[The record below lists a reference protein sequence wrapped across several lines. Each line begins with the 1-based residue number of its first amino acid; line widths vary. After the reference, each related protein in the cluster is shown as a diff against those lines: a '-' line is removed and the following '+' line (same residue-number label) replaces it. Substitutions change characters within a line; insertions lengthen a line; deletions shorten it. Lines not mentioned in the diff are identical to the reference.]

1 MMIVKRAVFG
11 LLAISLVGCST
22 VPEKPVQEY
31 MLAGMQHLQQQH
43 NWRFEGRL
51 AMVDERDSISASISW
66 RHRPESDEIELS
78 GPLAQGRVLVYV
90 TADSVVIDSGDGRQ
104 VYPGR
109 ADEVMAEQLGVDM
122 PVNALRYWVLGVNH
136 PELAY
141 VERTGGF
148 SQNGWLVLF
157 REMQR
162 VNDEWLPKKVT
173 AEKNKTKIKLIVDQW
188 DLS

>member
-1 MMIVKRAVFG
+1 MMFKAVVFG
-11 LLAISLVGCST
+11 LLTIALTACST

-31 MLAGMQHLQQQH
+31 LLAGAQHLQQQQR
-43 NWRFEGRL
+43 WRFEGRL

-66 RHRPESDEIELS
+66 RHRPEVDEIELS
-78 GPLAQGRVLVYV
+78 GPLAQGRVQVVV
-90 TADSVVIDSGDGRQ
+90 TPDSVVIDNGEGRR

-122 PVNALRYWVLGVNH
+122 PVNALRYWVLGVNQ
-136 PELAY
+136 PEQAY

-148 SQNGWLVLF
+148 FQNGWVVLF

-162 VNDEWLPKKVT
+162 VDAEWLPKKVT